1 MMTALSLE
9 MDLERVENAPRKM
22 FTPGIVPA
30 DLTLMEEEELKKER
44 SKVREQIEATTVAI
58 IAHKKDQQDLEKF
71 IQVADAKREA
81 AIKDFNEE
89 RQAYMMDLTGCLD
102 KLQAL
107 RLEKS
112 SIEERLEYVK
122 YEMKRRILQ
131 EQAMETS
138 SVCSAAGTE
147 RRIADRA
154 VDDRPQR
161 KEPAGDVP
169 RPRAAGP
176 GEVTVKARPPGP
188 PAAAPDVGGSPAA
201 AAAPILGGSPA
212 AVAAPVLGGGV
223 AAAAAEVI
231 GGGYPRPPP
240 PPPTGPST
248 FHWDTAAAAGSGGP
262 AYVPGEV
269 NSKASL
275 PRHNMEQDRSLG
287 RPDYTARGPGPV
299 DRRSRS
305 RERQGRQTPAAPAE
319 QVQPQPPALTPE
331 QVAIMDVGSQQEFWL
346 SILADST
353 HGGVVNRAM
362 LKEKF
367 WARLGDREHE
377 LIPRVRIPWN
387 QYSPTQVTHRL
398 EGLNWAMTETA
409 FMEKFGR
416 FKDKRFSWGHS
427 GIVAIKFVYREE
439 DVNGS
444 VLTKSDGVV
453 FVTFIAEMS
462 RWLARMRTFQ

>member
-1 MMTALSLE
+1 VHHSKKHAEMSSVQGGVERAASAPALRRWRSGTAEKRAPDDVDHGSMMTALSLE

-81 AIKDFNEE
+81 AIKEFNEE

-161 KEPAGDVP
+161 KDPAGDVP
-169 RPRAAGP
+169 RPGAAGP

-201 AAAPILGGSPA
+201 AAAPILGGGPA
-212 AVAAPVLGGGV
+212 AVAAPVLGGG
-223 AAAAAEVI
+223 AAAAAVEVI

-240 PPPTGPST
+240 PPQAGPRVPATG
-248 FHWDTAAAAGSGGP
+248 
-262 AYVPGEV
+262 
-269 NSKASL
+269 
-275 PRHNMEQDRSLG
+275 
-287 RPDYTARGPGPV
+287 
-299 DRRSRS
+299 
-305 RERQGRQTPAAPAE
+305 
-319 QVQPQPPALTPE
+319 
-331 QVAIMDVGSQQEFWL
+331 DVGRVPWDNGRCQQRRP
-346 SILADST
+346 
-353 HGGVVNRAM
+353 GVHPR
-362 LKEKF
+362 
-367 WARLGDREHE
+367 RGE
-377 LIPRVRIPWN
+377 L
-387 QYSPTQVTHRL
+387 
-398 EGLNWAMTETA
+398 
-409 FMEKFGR
+409 
-416 FKDKRFSWGHS
+416 
-427 GIVAIKFVYREE
+427 
-439 DVNGS
+439 
-444 VLTKSDGVV
+444 
-453 FVTFIAEMS
+453 
-462 RWLARMRTFQ
+462 